1 MANVKQQLDIPA
13 IPSLGTSGDVY
24 SQSLQNQNNGLLR
37 LFFTKLVN
45 AIQSVIGPMGGKYL
59 NNPHGAFQSLSDQT
73 LGAANTAYAITF
85 DTTNYSNGIT
95 ITSSSRLKVT
105 SSGIYNLQ
113 WSGQFQNTDVLL
125 QSVSIWLRKNGT
137 DVAGS
142 LGSESVPYI
151 SGAVNG
157 ASIIGRNYF
166 IQLEAEDYVELY
178 WSATSTNVSLQFYA
192 AQTSPTRPTTASVI
206 GTMNFVSNLPTL

>member
-1 MANVKQQLDIPA
+1 M
-13 IPSLGTSGDVY
+13 S
-24 SQSLQNQNNGLLR
+24 
-37 LFFTKLVN
+37 
-45 AIQSVIGPMGGKYL
+45 
-59 NNPHGAFQSLSDQT
+59 
-73 LGAANTAYAITF
+73 
-85 DTTNYSNGIT
+85 
-95 ITSSSRLKVT
+95 
-105 SSGIYNLQ
+105 
-113 WSGQFQNTDVLL
+113 
-125 QSVSIWLRKNGT
+125 KNGT